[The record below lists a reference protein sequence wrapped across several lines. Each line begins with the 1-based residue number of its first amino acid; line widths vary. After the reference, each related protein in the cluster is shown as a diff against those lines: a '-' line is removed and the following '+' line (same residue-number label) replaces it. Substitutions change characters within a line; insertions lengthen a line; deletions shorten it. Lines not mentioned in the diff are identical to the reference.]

1 MSAHPCRTG
10 CWICATLA
18 LRMKTLVSARGAA
31 PTALLLLCLLP
42 VRGLASSPTA
52 MTLLPSLVLG
62 NPPLPG
68 DESIRARLK
77 ACILAG
83 DLNCVVDKYLLL
95 KDIGRVPGWL
105 VAFQNA
111 FAVANRKAGECEKV
125 ARAIHEGLTRL
136 GQRPEYFRFS
146 VQGNTRLLSFDE
158 LSKGV
163 LVRSHQLSTTG
174 KHLAVK
180 LGDKVIDAYTG
191 PAGLPL
197 SEYMGRLNTASTSR
211 VVYEVTQTP

>member
-1 MSAHPCRTG
+1 
-10 CWICATLA
+10 
-18 LRMKTLVSARGAA
+18 MK
-31 PTALLLLCLLP
+31 ALLLILLCLIP
-42 VRGLASSPTA
+42 SRG
-52 MTLLPSLVLG
+52 LG

-77 ACILAG
+77 SCLLMG
-83 DLNCVVDKYLLL
+83 DLNCVVDQYLLL

-125 ARAIHEGLTRL
+125 AKTIHEGLTRL
-136 GQRPEYFRFS
+136 GQSPEYMRFTIRGPAK
-146 VQGNTRLLSFDE
+146 VMGFDE
-158 LSKGV
+158 VSNGV
-163 LVRSHQLSTTG
+163 LLKTHQLSTRAY
-174 KHLAVK
+174 HVAVR

-197 SEYMGRLNTASTSR
+197 SEYMARLNTSPGSKILEE
-211 VVYEVTQTP
+211 VVQTL

>member
-1 MSAHPCRTG
+1 MT
-10 CWICATLA
+10 A
-18 LRMKTLVSARGAA
+18 LISARGRAT
-31 PTALLLLCLLP
+31 TALLVLLCLSPLP
-42 VRGLASSPTA
+42 GLASSPTA
-52 MTLLPSLVLG
+52 MTRLPSLVLS

-83 DLNCVVDKYLLL
+83 DLHCIVDKYLLL

-111 FAVANRKAGECEKV
+111 FAVANRRAGECEKV
-125 ARAIHEGLTRL
+125 ARSIHEGLTRL
-136 GQRPEYFRFS
+136 GQNPEYFRFS

-158 LSKGV
+158 LARGV

-197 SEYMGRLNTASTSR
+197 SEYLTRLNTVSTSR
-211 VVYEVTQTP
+211 VVYEVTQAP

>member
-1 MSAHPCRTG
+1 MRTSTS
-10 CWICATLA
+10 ICGGT
-18 LRMKTLVSARGAA
+18 V
-31 PTALLLLCLLP
+31 LLISLLCLLP
-42 VRGLASSPTA
+42 LSGLASSPA
-52 MTLLPSLVLG
+52 VMAPLPLVVLN

-77 ACILAG
+77 ACILMG
-83 DLNCVVDKYLLL
+83 DLNCVVDHYLLL

-111 FAVANRKAGECEKV
+111 FAVANRKAGECERV
-125 ARAIHEGLTRL
+125 AKSIHEGLTRL
-136 GQRPEYFRFS
+136 GERPEYLRIT
-146 VQGNTRLLSFDE
+146 VDGNVRLLGFNDVTN
-158 LSKGV
+158 GV
-163 LVRSHQLSTTG
+163 FVRSYQVSITG

-197 SEYMGRLNTASTSR
+197 SEYITRLSTSSSTSKVLHE
-211 VVYEVTQTP
+211 VVQTP